1 MIDMVSKNVKST
13 SKVQHE
19 PQPVV
24 HPDVEAK
31 EKREITKLK

>member
-1 MIDMVSKNVKST
+1 MVSKNVKST

-19 PQPVV
+19 TQPVV

-31 EKREITKLK
+31 EK